1 MADVLVRWHN
11 LMLLP
16 VLLVLAVGGPAFIRW
31 YYKPEFHQAARYLPA
46 LLVMLAGNS
55 TVRIIS
61 HVLMGLGHPSAY
73 AKMVGVVVVV
83 AVPGM
88 VWSTLTGG
96 SPATVL
102 WWLIAGWLAGGVI
115 ALWLVVKHRAGIRWL
130 QTYLQPI
137 GLAVAAA
144 LPILIAQRL
153 APSALWLVVP
163 LAVAVYAFG
172 AYRLARMRAQ
182 QGHADLSQ
190 LEVPVADAYATG
202 R

>member
-1 MADVLVRWHN
+1 
-11 LMLLP
+11 
-16 VLLVLAVGGPAFIRW
+16 
-31 YYKPEFHQAARYLPA
+31 
-46 LLVMLAGNS
+46 MLAGNS

-73 AKMVGVVVVV
+73 AKMVGVVVLV
-83 AVPGM
+83 AIPGM

-115 ALWLVVKHRAGIRWL
+115 ALWLVIKHRAGIRWL

-137 GLAVAAA
+137 GLAIAAA

-153 APSALWLVVP
+153 APSALWVVVP
-163 LAVAVYAFG
+163 LAAAAYAFG
-172 AYRLARMRAQ
+172 AYRLARVGAR
-182 QGHADLSQ
+182 QGQADLPR
-190 LEVPVADAYATG
+190 LEVRTADAYAAS